1 MSNDGTSAP
10 EPGREPDDRTW
21 PAPAPSGYEASSS
34 SGPAPSGYEA
44 PSSTGPA
51 TPAADTPTEAF
62 PRPAQDA
69 PTQAFPVPGQPTV
82 AFPTTPAPPTGT
94 SGTGTSAWPTAPGA
108 SASTP
113 STPGDGTTPAGQPTA
128 PATDPYAAFAAPGQ
142 NPSSAPGPSGQPTP
156 TGAPYGY
163 PQQGQQPG
171 QPGQQGA
178 GGPGYPPPP
187 GGTPYGAAPYG
198 QYPGPV
204 PAGQRTDGVSIAAL
218 VTGILLMGVV
228 PIVLGVIGLG
238 RVKKNGTQGRGL
250 AIAGIV
256 LGGLAILGSIAVG
269 LTVFFAVQSHND
281 RLDTLHS
288 QCEAGDMGACDDLY
302 QDSVIGSDHE
312 EFGKTCGGRTD
323 GTVSCSAFEDG
334 FTYGD
339 NAELDALWDACAA
352 GDATACDTLYESA
365 PVDSEYEEFGATCG
379 GTTDG
384 SAYCADGGSGL
395 PEDLE
400 DLFGDDTAGTEEGAA
415 DTGASSGGYG
425 SDPAL
430 DALYDACAA
439 GDGTACDDLYWASP
453 EGSSYEDFGLTCGG
467 RVTDSFSCELEL
479 AA

>member
-10 EPGREPDDRTW
+10 EPGREPDDRAW

-44 PSSTGPA
+44 PSSTGP
-51 TPAADTPTEAF
+51 TSPAADTPTEAF

-82 AFPTTPAPPTGT
+82 AFPTSPATPSSPA
-94 SGTGTSAWPTAPGA
+94 TSAWPTAPGA
-108 SASTP
+108 SSGTP
-113 STPGDGTTPAGQPTA
+113 GTSGTPGDGTPPPAAPTA
-128 PATDPYAAFAAPGQ
+128 DPYAAFAAPGQ
-142 NPSSAPGPSGQPTP
+142 QDPSGQQGPSSQP
-156 TGAPYGY
+156 SASGAPYGY
-163 PQQGQQPG
+163 PQPG
-171 QPGQQGA
+171 QPNQPGA

-204 PAGQRTDGVSIAAL
+204 PPGQRTDGVSIAAL

-228 PIVLGVIGLG
+228 PIVLGFIGLG
-238 RVKKNGTQGRGL
+238 RVKKNGTQGKGL

-256 LGGLAILGSIAVG
+256 LGGLAILGTVAVG
-269 LTVFFAVQSHND
+269 LTIFFAVQSHND
-281 RLDTLHS
+281 RMDTLHS

-302 QDSVIGSDHE
+302 QESTIGSDHE
-312 EFGKTCGGRTD
+312 EFGLTCGGRTD
-323 GTVSCSAFEDG
+323 GTVSCSDFEDG

-339 NAELDALWDACAA
+339 NAELDALWDACEA
-352 GDATACDTLYESA
+352 GDATACDALYESA
-365 PVDSEYEEFGATCG
+365 PANSEYEEFGATCG

-384 SAYCADGGSGL
+384 TEYCVEVGTGL

-400 DLFGDDTAGTEEGAA
+400 DLFGDDTAGTEQGAT
-415 DTGASSGGYG
+415 DDGVGAYG
-425 SDPAL
+425 SDATL
-430 DALYDACAA
+430 DALHDACAA
-439 GDGTACDDLYWASP
+439 GDGTACDTLYWSSP
-453 EGSSYEDFGLTCGG
+453 EGSSYQDFGFTCGG